1 LEALGNTISQ
11 AMEPEFADDNLR
23 RLESDPAFDA
33 GFAREVVK
41 AFRKRMQLIR
51 AARDERDF
59 YQMKSLHFE
68 RLKGDRSGQYSMRLN
83 LQWRLILT
91 LENRESGKVVV
102 IVEIAD
108 YH

>member
-1 LEALGNTISQ
+1 
-11 AMEPEFADDNLR
+11 MEPEFADRNLQ

-33 GFAREVVK
+33 GFGRDVVK

-59 YQMKSLHFE
+59 YAMKSLHFE
-68 RLKGDRSGQYSMRLN
+68 QLHGDRLGRYSMRLN
-83 LQWRLILT
+83 EQWRLILK
-91 LENRESGKVVV
+91 LVKRASDKVVLV
-102 IVEIAD
+102 IEIID